1 MRLQHTH
8 DTETATIFVLD
19 ADACTPSYMG
29 CFGRPVGEPWE
40 TTDSRWDTF
49 AKQMWA
55 VGVEPINDEPFFTI
69 VEDGMVW
76 DHYVLHEIEGE

>member
-8 DTETATIFVLD
+8 KTETATIFVLD
-19 ADACTPSYMG
+19 ADSASPSYMA
-29 CFGRPVGEPWE
+29 CFGRRADEPWYE
-40 TTDSRWDTF
+40 TERRWDIF

-55 VGVEPINDEPFFTI
+55 AGVEPLDDEPFFTV

-76 DHYVLHEIEGE
+76 DHMVLREIEG